1 MMKLLQDGW
10 HGAGSPVA
18 SWDSGRRATG
28 TYFYRFLSNGFQQSR
43 KMLLVR

>member
-1 MMKLLQDGW
+1 MVEVLRDGW
-10 HGAGSPVA
+10 HGAGSHVA